1 MSKKLNKEKI
11 NLKKVYVTE
20 DTIAKLFAYKYSNKH
35 KNMDEVIQDLLA
47 KVSKNSSK

>member
-1 MSKKLNKEKI
+1 MPKESN

-20 DTIAKLFAYKYSNKH
+20 DTLTKLFSYKYVNKY
-35 KNMDEVIQDLLA
+35 KNMDEVIQDLLT